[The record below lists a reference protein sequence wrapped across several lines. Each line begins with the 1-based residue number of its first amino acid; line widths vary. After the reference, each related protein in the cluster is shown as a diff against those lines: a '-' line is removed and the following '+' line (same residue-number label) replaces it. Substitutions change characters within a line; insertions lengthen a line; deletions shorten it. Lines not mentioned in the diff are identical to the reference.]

1 MTAIFAGDETGDEGG
16 EGGASSAEEEQTA
29 EDAVAAA
36 DPPRRNRQLSSR
48 AEALAAAAKAAAA
61 ATCGPLLTRPA
72 VHYPEP
78 SYKVERAYPALQAL
92 GAPAVTS
99 PTLPS
104 QEKYLGVWCVNQP
117 YPRHGHGVVFG

>member
-1 MTAIFAGDETGDEGG
+1 MGPGGASASSSAG
-16 EGGASSAEEEQTA
+16 EGGASAGGRDPDAGAGTSAGE
-29 EDAVAAA
+29 
-36 DPPRRNRQLSSR
+36 NREISGLG
-48 AEALAAAAKAAAA
+48 L
-61 ATCGPLLTRPA
+61 TCGPLLTRPA

-117 YPRHGHGVVFG
+117 DPRHGHGVVFG